1 MAPAEASAMKRFKNI
16 LCVVEAARPC
26 APMLQRAV
34 GLAQSNQAEL
44 TVVDVVP
51 RISAGIGMPEGG
63 PISTELQAALVA
75 EHRTRLDELLAPYR
89 QQTAIQ
95 TRVLTGMP
103 FLELIRAV
111 LRDGYDLVIK
121 APEDPSWLDRL
132 LGSDDMHLLR
142 KCPCPVWLV
151 KCGAPKAYRRILT
164 ALDLADDYPPEER
177 QARQALNLQLLQM
190 AASLALAEFAELHV
204 AHVWEAI
211 GEGIMRSA
219 FVSAPEERITA
230 YVSGVRRQ
238 HEASLRTL
246 LDQAQAT
253 LGPEG
258 LQFLKPQQH
267 LVRGSAS
274 REIPALAKRL
284 DADLIVMGTVGRSG
298 IAGFFMGNTAETVL
312 YQIDCSVLA
321 VKPAGF
327 VSPVSVED

>member
-1 MAPAEASAMKRFKNI
+1 MKRFKNI
-16 LCVVEAARPC
+16 LCVVDAAKPC

-34 GLAQSNQAEL
+34 SLVQSNQAEL

-63 PISTELQAALVA
+63 PIASELQAALTA
-75 EHRTRLDELLAPYR
+75 EHRARLDGLLAPYR

-95 TRVLTGMP
+95 ARVLTGTP
-103 FLELIRAV
+103 FLEVIRAV

-151 KCGAPKAYRRILT
+151 KCGAPKAYRRILA
-164 ALDLADDYPPEER
+164 ALDLADDYPAEER
-177 QARQALNLQLLQM
+177 QTRQALNLQLLQM
-190 AASLALAEFAELHV
+190 ATSLALAEFAELHV

-219 FVSAPEERITA
+219 FGSMPEERITA
-230 YVSGVRRQ
+230 YVNGVRRQ
-238 HEASLRTL
+238 HETSLGAM
-246 LDQAQAT
+246 LDQAEAT

-298 IAGFFMGNTAETVL
+298 VAGFFMGNTAETVL

-321 VKPAGF
+321 AKPAGF
-327 VSPVSVED
+327 VSPVSLED